1 MVILE
6 AGDVFEIV
14 LVPGAIFDIA
24 ETCQGFCPTQGARTI
39 DAEVL
44 VERACARVAAEG
56 R

>member
-1 MVILE
+1 MMILE
-6 AGDVFEIV
+6 AGDVFEVV
-14 LVPGAIFDIA
+14 LVPRAVLDVTEACERFG
-24 ETCQGFCPTQGARTI
+24 PTEDARPI